1 MSNSTYE
8 RIDSLFHLRSIA
20 FVGFS
25 ISNPGHW
32 TRVAFDSLIEFGFE
46 GSIYLVNLKGG
57 EIEGRRVYQSLE
69 DIPEPVDYVISTVS
83 AQASPGLVE
92 ECARKGVKTIQFY
105 TAGFSETGEEEGIR
119 LEAELVKIA
128 KRKGIKILGPNCM
141 GIYCPKSRLSFGVD
155 FPKESGSVGAISQSG
170 ANAIN
175 LIKDAMLRGIRFS
188 KVISHGN
195 ACDLNESDFLEYLA
209 ADTDTKII
217 ALYIEGVKDG
227 KRFRQALEKAAQ
239 EKVVILLKGG
249 VTKGG
254 ARAAAGHTGALAGD
268 EVVWDAL
275 CKQLGV
281 IRVRSFEELV
291 DTLVTILFM
300 PLPRGRNV
308 ALIGG
313 GGGPSVLI
321 TDEFEKRG
329 LTVPPLPEELIN
341 QIREFTPIAG
351 NILRN
356 PIDYGQTMTEIEKLV
371 ETVNIIS
378 QWEMIDFL
386 IGFFRPSTMPQNARP
401 LLFWMVDRV
410 LKATKAL
417 SKPIALVAIPSIV
430 PEEAKETFPTI
441 QRLVSLRL
449 PIYFSF
455 AGAADAISRVLSYNE
470 TRTDKLRK

>member
-1 MSNSTYE
+1 M
-8 RIDSLFHLRSIA
+8 
-20 FVGFS
+20 
-25 ISNPGHW
+25 
-32 TRVAFDSLIEFGFE
+32 
-46 GSIYLVNLKGG
+46 
-57 EIEGRRVYQSLE
+57 
-69 DIPEPVDYVISTVS
+69 
-83 AQASPGLVE
+83 
-92 ECARKGVKTIQFY
+92 
-105 TAGFSETGEEEGIR
+105 
-119 LEAELVKIA
+119 
-128 KRKGIKILGPNCM
+128 
-141 GIYCPKSRLSFGVD
+141 
-155 FPKESGSVGAISQSG
+155 
-170 ANAIN
+170 
-175 LIKDAMLRGIRFS
+175 
-188 KVISHGN
+188 
-195 ACDLNESDFLEYLA
+195 
-209 ADTDTKII
+209 
-217 ALYIEGVKDG
+217 
-227 KRFRQALEKAAQ
+227 
-239 EKVVILLKGG
+239 
-249 VTKGG
+249 
-254 ARAAAGHTGALAGD
+254 
-268 EVVWDAL
+268 
-275 CKQLGV
+275 
-281 IRVRSFEELV
+281 
-291 DTLVTILFM
+291 
-300 PLPRGRNV
+300 
-308 ALIGG
+308 IGG

-329 LTVPPLPEELIN
+329 LKVPPLPEELVN

-378 QWEMIDFL
+378 QWEVIDLL